1 MDVADA
7 TSPRETTA
15 YSRIRLRH
23 LTCFVVVA
31 QERTLARAAARLHLS
46 QPAVSKTLA
55 ELEDLAGRRLVERG
69 RAGTALTPAGEQ
81 FLKYAVD
88 VTQAL
93 KSAAA
98 ALTGTA
104 PALAPVLRVGALPT
118 AAGGLLVQAI
128 ARLHERRPH
137 AGVSVRTGDNP
148 ELLAALKSGEIDVAV
163 GRIAEPA
170 MMQGVSF
177 ELLYAESLAVVARP
191 QHPLAIAGGKPV
203 SPVAL
208 LDYPLVI
215 PGAGTAPRHDVEGFF
230 EAHGVALP
238 PGRTETQSVSVA
250 RTLTLL
256 SDAVWITPLYPV
268 KLDLDRRWLRRL
280 NVPVPG
286 GAEPVGILSRSG
298 VAPSELASQ
307 LMDTLRELS
316 LPGQS
321 LPRGG
326 SGRPSREP
334 GRRARAAT
342 RCGSPPRSCRAP

>member
-1 MDVADA
+1 MDAGDSVTQPSDRGPL
-7 TSPRETTA
+7 SPAAA

-23 LTCFVVVA
+23 LSCFVVVA

-55 ELEDLAGRRLVERG
+55 ELEDIAGRRLVERG

-93 KSAAA
+93 RSAAA

-118 AAGGLLVQAI
+118 AAGGVLVQAI
-128 ARLHERRPH
+128 ARLHGRRPH
-137 AGVSVRTGDNP
+137 AAITVRTGDNP
-148 ELLAALKSGEIDVAV
+148 DLLAALKSGEVDVAV

-170 MMQGVSF
+170 MMQGISF
-177 ELLYAESLAVVARP
+177 ELLYAESLVVVARP
-191 QHPLAIAGGKPV
+191 QHPLAIAGDKPV

-238 PGRTETQSVSVA
+238 PGRTETQSVSFA
-250 RTLTLL
+250 RTLTLV

-268 KLDLDRRWLRRL
+268 KPDLDRRWLRRL

-286 GAEPVGILSRSG
+286 RGEPVGILSRSG
-298 VAPSELASQ
+298 VAPGELASQ
-307 LMDTLRELS
+307 LMDNLRELS
-316 LPGQS
+316 
-321 LPRGG
+321 
-326 SGRPSREP
+326 
-334 GRRARAAT
+334 
-342 RCGSPPRSCRAP
+342 

>member
-1 MDVADA
+1 MDAADSGSQPSDRTPLTPA
-7 TSPRETTA
+7 VA

-23 LTCFVVVA
+23 LSCFVVVA

-118 AAGGLLVQAI
+118 AAGGVLVQAI
-128 ARLHERRPH
+128 ARLRERRPH
-137 AGVSVRTGDNP
+137 AGISVRTGDNP
-148 ELLAALKSGEIDVAV
+148 DLLAALKSGEIDVAV

-170 MMQGVSF
+170 MMQGISF
-177 ELLYAESLAVVARP
+177 ELLYAESLAVVTRP
-191 QHPLAIAGGKPV
+191 QHPLAIAGDKPV
-203 SPVAL
+203 SPAAL

-230 EAHGVALP
+230 EAHGVTLP
-238 PGRTETQSVSVA
+238 PGRTETQSVSFA
-250 RTLTLL
+250 RTLTLV
-256 SDAVWITPLYPV
+256 SDAVWLTSLHPV
-268 KLDLDRRWLRRL
+268 KPDLDRRWLRKL

-298 VAPSELASQ
+298 VAPDELASQ

-316 LPGQS
+316 
-321 LPRGG
+321 
-326 SGRPSREP
+326 
-334 GRRARAAT
+334 
-342 RCGSPPRSCRAP
+342 

>member
-1 MDVADA
+1 MDVRDSVPQSADRSVLTA
-7 TSPRETTA
+7 SVA

-93 KSAAA
+93 KSAAE

-104 PALAPVLRVGALPT
+104 PALTPVLRVGALPT
-118 AAGGLLVQAI
+118 AAGGVLVQAI

-148 ELLAALKSGEIDVAV
+148 ELLTALKSGEIDVAV

-191 QHPLAIAGGKPV
+191 QHPLAIAGDKPV

-215 PGAGTAPRHDVEGFF
+215 PGAGTAPRHDVEEFF

-280 NVPVPG
+280 NLPVPG

-298 VAPSELASQ
+298 VAPGELASQ

-316 LPGQS
+316 
-321 LPRGG
+321 
-326 SGRPSREP
+326 
-334 GRRARAAT
+334 
-342 RCGSPPRSCRAP
+342 

>member
-1 MDVADA
+1 MEVGDSAPQSPDRGLLTEDA
-7 TSPRETTA
+7 A

-69 RAGTALTPAGEQ
+69 RAGTALTTAGEQ

-98 ALTGTA
+98 ALTGTV
-104 PALAPVLRVGALPT
+104 PALTPVLRVGALPT
-118 AAGGLLVQAI
+118 AASGVLVQAI

-137 AGVSVRTGDNP
+137 AGVSLRTGDNP
-148 ELLAALKSGEIDVAV
+148 ELLTALKSGEIDVAV

-191 QHPLAIAGGKPV
+191 QHPLAIADGKPV
-203 SPVAL
+203 SPLAL

-230 EAHGVALP
+230 EANGLTLP
-238 PGRTETQSVSVA
+238 PGRTETQSVSVG

-256 SDAVWITPLYPV
+256 SDAVWITPLHPV

-298 VAPSELASQ
+298 VAPGELASQ

-316 LPGQS
+316 
-321 LPRGG
+321 
-326 SGRPSREP
+326 
-334 GRRARAAT
+334 
-342 RCGSPPRSCRAP
+342 